1 MAAVSPA
8 PLKPGY
14 EQLEPP
20 SCGKQLASGIDG
32 AVVRAMI
39 PFTTLVPLLF
49 VIVLSPAGGVVSDSL
64 AASTPAQL
72 ASCCIGYAISGILE
86 ALALGRA
93 YGLVSLPAYAATIIT
108 TFQQPTLAEA
118 GKECNAW
125 CTAHLLAVGILMSTS
140 VVGMV
145 HRGVTVSATTF
156 FAAIMGFVLICY
168 LVVVN
173 QDDFDATDPQTRR
186 YLAAVGAAEV
196 SLVVFERS
204 IAASMPARGMGPE
217 RINFM

>member
-1 MAAVSPA
+1 MATVSPA
-8 PLKPGY
+8 PLQPGY

-20 SCGKQLASGIDG
+20 SCGKALASGIDG

-39 PFTTLVPLLF
+39 PFTTLTPILF
-49 VIVLSPAGGVVSDSL
+49 ILTISPQSGVLSDSL

-72 ASCCIGYAISGILE
+72 ASCCVGYAFSGILE

-93 YGLVSLPAYAATIIT
+93 YGLVSLPAYTATIVT

-118 GKECNAW
+118 GKTCDAW
-125 CTAHLLAVGILMSTS
+125 CTAHLVAVGVLMSTS
-140 VVGMV
+140 ILGMI
-145 HRGVTVSATTF
+145 HRGVTVSATAF

-173 QDDFDATDPQTRR
+173 QDDFDATDPDTRR
-186 YLAAVGAAEV
+186 WLAAIGAAEV

-204 IAASMPARGMGPE
+204 VAASMPARGMGPE
-217 RINFM
+217 RVNFI